1 MIRYAFAP
9 LMLAL
14 SACASWSIGTAA
26 GPTVTP
32 AQLHQRVGS
41 FAQPTQDGRLAALK
55 AQLDAAK
62 LPYVVEDFA
71 GKRTAGPG
79 HNVVV
84 RTGPEAGKA
93 ILLTAHYDAVVLPD
107 GKLVDGVVDNAA
119 SVVSMIETMQR
130 IAGRTKHPVI
140 LLLTDQ
146 EELGLVGAKAYVEQ
160 HGTANLAAVINA
172 DINAYGDTL
181 MHGLNNGAQSAGVT
195 AAVRDLCAAKAI
207 SCLDFPQYPP
217 SDDLVFSGAG
227 VPTVSLGFLPKT
239 EAEALKVFLADPAA
253 AMKAKTPMPAIL
265 GLIHTANDKIEKV
278 EPATL
283 AAAAEVFTSLVMK
296 LDTDLP

>member
-1 MIRYAFAP
+1 MIRHALAP

-14 SACASWSIGTAA
+14 SACASIPAGTAA
-26 GPTVTP
+26 GPTATP

-62 LPYVVEDFA
+62 LAYVVEDFP
-71 GKRTAGPG
+71 GKRPSGTG

-119 SVVSMIETMQR
+119 SVISMIETMQR

-140 LLLTDQ
+140 LLVTDQ
-146 EELGLVGAKAYVEQ
+146 EELGLVGAKAYVEK

-195 AAVRDLCAAKAI
+195 LAVRELCTARAM

-217 SDDLVFSGAG
+217 SDDQVFSSAG
-227 VPTVSLGFLPKT
+227 VPTVSLGFLPKA
-239 EAEALKVFLADPAA
+239 EAEALKAFMADPSA
-253 AMKAKTPMPAIL
+253 AMRNKTPLPAIL
-265 GLIHTANDKIEKV
+265 GLIHTPNDKIDNV
-278 EPATL
+278 QPATL
-283 AAAAEVFTSLVMK
+283 AAAAEAFTGLVMK
-296 LDTDLP
+296 LDAELP